1 MNTTHYT
8 VDDYYELGEHGERK
22 YIRWELIKGIFKMSP
37 APLSKHQGV
46 SGNLYF
52 ELRKHFK
59 KRKCKVMSAPFDVRL
74 AEDTI
79 VQPDLCVICDMKKI
93 TRRGC
98 SGAPD
103 LIVEILS
110 NSTEKI
116 DEVEKLHL
124 YEEYGVKEYWITH
137 PEKEWV
143 KQYVLA
149 GDKFE
154 LSAIYEDF
162 GDEDVITSRIF
173 PELEIKLCEIFE

>member
-37 APLSKHQGV
+37 APLNKHQSV
-46 SGNLYF
+46 SGHLHFFLQLYF
-52 ELRKHFK
+52 RRK
-59 KRKCKVMSAPFDVRL
+59 KCKVRSAPFDVKL
-74 AEDTI
+74 DDDTV
-79 VQPDLCVICDMKKI
+79 VQPDLCVICDIKKI

-110 NSTEKI
+110 QSTEKI
-116 DEVEKLHL
+116 DEGEKLHL
-124 YEEYGVKEYWITH
+124 YEEYGVKEYWIAH
-137 PEKEWV
+137 PEKEWA
-143 KQYVLA
+143 KQYVLKA
-149 GDKFE
+149 NKFE
-154 LSAIYEDF
+154 LSATYADFDNEDT
-162 GDEDVITSRIF
+162 IISHIF

>member
-1 MNTTHYT
+1 MQN
-8 VDDYYELGEHGERK
+8 VL
-22 YIRWELIKGIFKMSP
+22 M
-37 APLSKHQGV
+37 PL
-46 SGNLYF
+46 SGNLHFFLQLYF
-52 ELRKHFK
+52 RRK
-59 KRKCKVMSAPFDVRL
+59 KCKVRSAPFDVKL
-74 AEDTI
+74 DEDTV
-79 VQPDLCVICDMKKI
+79 VQPDLCVICDAKKI

-103 LIVEILS
+103 LIAEILS
-110 NSTEKI
+110 QSTEKI
-116 DEVEKLHL
+116 DEGEKLHL

-154 LSAIYEDF
+154 LSAAYEDF

-173 PELEIKLCEIFE
+173 PELEIKLCDIFE